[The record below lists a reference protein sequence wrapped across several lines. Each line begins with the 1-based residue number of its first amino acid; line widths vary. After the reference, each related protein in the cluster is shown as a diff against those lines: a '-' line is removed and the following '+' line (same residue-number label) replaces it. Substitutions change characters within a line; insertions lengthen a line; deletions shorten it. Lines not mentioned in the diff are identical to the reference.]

1 MNYRLR
7 DMPSLMLNP
16 LGRLTLARSVF
27 QFFWP
32 VFFRVASLYRR
43 TFIRKTRIVAVVGS
57 LGKSTTA
64 RTVTAALGG
73 RVDRLSERNSFSF
86 HSRALF
92 RVRPRDRHAVIEVGV
107 GGVGEMAVYA
117 RMIRPDITVVT
128 TVGSEHSRSF
138 GTLEVTRAE
147 KAEMVRPMT
156 EEGIAVLNGDD
167 PNVMWMAEKTRA
179 RVITFGFNGENDV
192 RASDV
197 ELDWPNGTRFKLH
210 AGGTTRDVHVR
221 LIGTHMVYPV
231 LAAAAV
237 ATAEGFTVERI
248 LPALEELE
256 PTSGRMHPVVL
267 ANGAIVLRDDYKGP
281 VESFDAALDVFFGIP
296 ARRRIVVL
304 GEVTEPPGSQ
314 GAVYRRLGERVG
326 KIASRVIFLGSRKT
340 FKSYMAGAK
349 LGGLPRTEFIHV
361 GKSVHGAVEAIPKD
375 LGEGDVLL
383 IKGRDT
389 QRLERVCFALEGR
402 KVLCDISYCYTR
414 ATMCMYCAMLERGWD
429 ENKVRN

>member
-1 MNYRLR
+1 MKNRFR
-7 DMPSLMLNP
+7 DIPSLMLNP

-32 VFFRVASLYRR
+32 VFFRGAYLYRR
-43 TFIRKTRIVAVVGS
+43 TFVRKTRIVAVVGS

-73 RVDRLSERNSFSF
+73 RVDRLSERNSYSF
-86 HSRALF
+86 LSRAIF

-107 GGVGEMAVYA
+107 GAVGEMAVYA

-128 TVGSEHSRSF
+128 TIASEHQRSF

-147 KAEMVRPMT
+147 KSEMVSPMT

-210 AGGTTRDVHVR
+210 AGGTTRDVRVR
-221 LIGTHMVYPV
+221 LIGPHMVYTV

-237 ATAEGFTVERI
+237 ATAEGFTVESI
-248 LPALEELE
+248 LPALEAIEST
-256 PTSGRMHPVVL
+256 PGRMHPVVL

-281 VESFDAALDVFFGIP
+281 VESFDAALDVFSQIP

-314 GAVYRRLGERVG
+314 GAVYKRLGERVG
-326 KIASRVIFLGSRKT
+326 RVASRVIFLGSRKT
-340 FKSYMAGAK
+340 FKSYVTGAK
-349 LGGLPRTEFIHV
+349 LGGLPRTELIHV
-361 GKSVHGAVEAIPKD
+361 GKSVLDAVDAIPKD
-375 LGEGDVLL
+375 LGEGDVVL

-389 QRLERVCFALEGR
+389 QRLERVCFALAGR
-402 KVLCDISYCYTR
+402 RVLCDISYCDTR
-414 ATMCMYCAMLERGWD
+414 ATMCAYCAMLERGWD
-429 ENKVRN
+429 EIGAAN